1 MTLPEFHLITHI
13 LCPYVQRSVIVLLE
27 KGIPYQR
34 TDIDLGNK
42 PDWFARLS
50 PLGKVP
56 VLVAGQGNTQTL
68 FESSVICEYLDEV
81 TPGSLHP
88 APPLEKANHRAWIEF
103 GSGILNGIGRLYN
116 AKNRDAFE
124 EAQQALKRQF
134 EHLEQRLEA
143 TPFFCG
149 DRFQLIDS
157 VYGPIFRYFDVFE
170 GFVDLEMFDGLPK
183 TQSWRKHLHQRPSVR
198 QAVSPDYP
206 KQLLKFIEQRQSY
219 MSTLVVSASTADI
232 SQ

>member
-56 VLVAGQGNTQTL
+56 VLVTDQGSTKTL
-68 FESSVICEYLDEV
+68 FESAVICEYLDEV

-88 APPLEKANHRAWIEF
+88 ETPWKKPITAPGSNSARA
-103 GSGILNGIGRLYN
+103 S
-116 AKNRDAFE
+116 
-124 EAQQALKRQF
+124 
-134 EHLEQRLEA
+134 
-143 TPFFCG
+143 
-149 DRFQLIDS
+149 
-157 VYGPIFRYFDVFE
+157 
-170 GFVDLEMFDGLPK
+170 
-183 TQSWRKHLHQRPSVR
+183 
-198 QAVSPDYP
+198 
-206 KQLLKFIEQRQSY
+206 
-219 MSTLVVSASTADI
+219 STE
-232 SQ
+232 